1 MKRLKDK
8 IKVSKYTLM
17 EKTINTLVVFILFI
31 SISFSADYLATQYR
45 DVEAYIEFDQL
56 SITDYQ
62 DGHLTL
68 QFDREIKTHIDN
80 AIVNRKIFLVKANES
95 KELVDSL
102 TRHTLIAVDREG
114 FTYDIEI
121 ELQPGEYY
129 VIMSY
134 TLNLQYGITKDYQVT
149 SNIYLIE

>member
-102 TRHTLIAVDREG
+102 TRHTLIAADRDWE
-114 FTYDIEI
+114 T
-121 ELQPGEYY
+121 
-129 VIMSY
+129 
-134 TLNLQYGITKDYQVT
+134 
-149 SNIYLIE
+149 